1 MKNKNKSEINPEII
15 EKINNSS
22 VSENV
27 KECLKEL
34 IEFEYDNIDEYS
46 LRFKDTYLNTIDKW
60 KKESDGGDNL

>member
-1 MKNKNKSEINPEII
+1 MKNKNKSEINPDII

-46 LRFKDTYLNTIDKW
+46 LRFKDTYLNTIEKW
-60 KKESDGGDNL
+60 KKESVGSDNL

>member
-1 MKNKNKSEINPEII
+1 MKNKNKSEINPDII

-46 LRFKDTYLNTIDKW
+46 LRFKDTYLSTIEKW
-60 KKESDGGDNL
+60 KKESGGDNL